1 VSSLPLTART
11 KYKELPEEETDQIAK
26 AASIEQAL
34 RQLAPLQIAEGLL
47 ITGITTD
54 PALCRPGFVYVAD
67 ESETVDSTRLG
78 VRLDGRAYIGPA
90 IENGAAV
97 VITTPDVQPLT
108 GAQFILRENPLAL
121 LGPLASRFYS
131 KDVPPPQCIAL
142 VTGTNGKTSTV
153 NFCRMLWTRR
163 GKNACSI
170 GNLGG
175 VLSDGSLVWARDP
188 VLSVPETVTLHKIFH
203 DLARKGVQ
211 HVAMEATSHALF
223 DHRLDGTKAT
233 IGAFTNLTRDHLD
246 FHGTMEEYFRV
257 KMTLFQNVLPEG
269 SFAVLNAD
277 APWYEEARAICL
289 QRRHQVLSFGEKG
302 DKIKL
307 LAAETTKNGQK
318 LKLLIDGKTYQSNI
332 QLFGRFQLENV
343 LCSLAIALASG
354 LSTEECIE
362 ALPFLEPVEGR
373 LNQVATTPEG
383 GRVIVDYAHTPDGL
397 QAALKA
403 CRSFTRGKLWVVF
416 GANGER
422 DPGKRIEMGR
432 EATALADEVIITDGQ
447 IRREDPAKIRA
458 AVKAGAPEAREI
470 TPRVKAIQ
478 FACENLGNGD
488 TVLIAGFGHEKFQVI
503 GETVIPYS
511 DAETAVKIVGAL
523 AQSCSK

>member
-1 VSSLPLTART
+1 ML
-11 KYKELPEEETDQIAK
+11 EEETERIAQ
-26 AASIEQAL
+26 AASIEHGL
-34 RQLAPLQIAEGLL
+34 RQIAPQQIPEGLVVN
-47 ITGITTD
+47 GITTD
-54 PALCRPGFVYVAD
+54 PSLCRPGFVYVAD
-67 ESETVDSTRLG
+67 QCETVDSSRLG
-78 VRLDGRAYIGPA
+78 VRLDGREYIGRA

-97 VITTPDVQPLT
+97 IITTPDVQPLI
-108 GAQFILRENPLAL
+108 GAQFIFRENPLAL
-121 LGPLASRFYS
+121 LGPLASQFYS
-131 KDVPPPQCIAL
+131 KALPPPQCIAL

-153 NFCRMLWTRR
+153 NFCRMIWTRR

-188 VLSVPETVTLHKIFH
+188 VLSVPETVTLHKIFR
-203 DLARKGVQ
+203 DLALKGVQ

-223 DHRLDGTKAT
+223 DHRLDGTRAT

-246 FHGTMEEYFRV
+246 FHGSMKEYFRV

-289 QRRHQVLSFGEKG
+289 ERRHHIFSFGEKG

-307 LAAETTKNGQK
+307 LAAETIDQGQEI
-318 LKLLIDGKTYQSNI
+318 KLLIDGKTYPSNI
-332 QLFGRFQLENV
+332 KLFGRFQLENV
-343 LCSLAIALASG
+343 LCSLAIGLASG
-354 LSTEECIE
+354 LSTEECLE

-373 LNQVATTPEG
+373 LNLVTTTPNG
-383 GRVIVDYAHTPDGL
+383 ARVIVDYAHTPDGL
-397 QAALKA
+397 EAALKA

-432 EATALADEVIITDGQ
+432 AAAALAEEVIITDGQ
-447 IRREDPAKIRA
+447 VRREDPARIRE
-458 AVKAGAPEAREI
+458 AVKAGAPDAREI
-470 TPRVKAIQ
+470 TPRFKAIQ
-478 FACENLGNGD
+478 FACENLGSGD

-511 DAETAVKIVGAL
+511 DAETAVIVGAL

>member
-1 VSSLPLTART
+1 MS
-11 KYKELPEEETDQIAK
+11 KEETERIAQ

-34 RQLAPLQIAEGLL
+34 WRLSEGRLPAEMLV
-47 ITGITTD
+47 TGITTD

-67 ESETVDSTRLG
+67 QSETVDSSRLG
-78 VRLDGRAYIGPA
+78 VRLDGRDYIGLA

-97 VITTPDVQPLT
+97 VITTPDVPSRD
-108 GAQFILRENPLAL
+108 GAHFIFRKDPLAL

-131 KDVPPPQCIAL
+131 KDVPPPRCIAL

-153 NFCRMLWTRR
+153 NFCRMLWTRQ
-163 GKNACSI
+163 GKQACSI

-175 VLSDGSLVWARDP
+175 VLSDGSLVWDRDP

-203 DLARKGVQ
+203 DLARRGVQ

-257 KMTLFQNVLPEG
+257 KMTLFQDVLPEG

-277 APWYEEARAICL
+277 APWYEEARAVCL
-289 QRRHQVLSFGEKG
+289 RNGHQIYSFGENG
-302 DKIKL
+302 NKIKITTAQTTSQGQELQL
-307 LAAETTKNGQK
+307 LV
-318 LKLLIDGKTYQSNI
+318 DGKTYQTRI

-343 LCSLAIALASG
+343 LCSLSIAMASG
-354 LSTEECIE
+354 MSTEDCIE
-362 ALPFLEPVEGR
+362 CLPFLEPVEGR
-373 LNQVATTPEG
+373 LNLVTATPSG
-383 GRVIVDYAHTPDGL
+383 GKVIVDYAHTPDGL

-432 EATALADEVIITDGQ
+432 VAAALADEVIITDGQ
-447 IRREDPAKIRA
+447 IRKEDPAKIRK
-458 AVKAGAPEAREI
+458 AVRAGAPESREI
-470 TPRVKAIQ
+470 SPRTAAIQ
-478 FACENLGNGD
+478 FACENLCGGD
-488 TVLIAGFGHEKFQVI
+488 TLLIAGFGHEKFQVI
-503 GETVIPYS
+503 GDTLIPYS
-511 DAETAVKIVGAL
+511 DTETAENIVAAL
-523 AQSCSK
+523 PQSCSK

>member
-1 VSSLPLTART
+1 MSSLPLTART

-188 VLSVPETVTLHKIFH
+188 VLSVPEIRAKCRRLQSEVGL
-203 DLARKGVQ
+203 DLVI
-211 HVAMEATSHALF
+211 VPL
-223 DHRLDGTKAT
+223 LD
-233 IGAFTNLTRDHLD
+233 D
-246 FHGTMEEYFRV
+246 
-257 KMTLFQNVLPEG
+257 
-269 SFAVLNAD
+269 
-277 APWYEEARAICL
+277 
-289 QRRHQVLSFGEKG
+289 
-302 DKIKL
+302 L
-307 LAAETTKNGQK
+307 LAVQVARNYRRLRDGGITIRKTAD
-318 LKLLIDGKTYQSNI
+318 LIIGTY
-332 QLFGRFQLENV
+332 
-343 LCSLAIALASG
+343 
-354 LSTEECIE
+354 CIE
-362 ALPFLEPVEGR
+362 RG
-373 LNQVATTPEG
+373 
-383 GRVIVDYAHTPDGL
+383 HTLLHDDRDFGPMERHLGL
-397 QAALKA
+397 KCL
-403 CRSFTRGKLWVVF
+403 
-416 GANGER
+416 
-422 DPGKRIEMGR
+422 
-432 EATALADEVIITDGQ
+432 
-447 IRREDPAKIRA
+447 
-458 AVKAGAPEAREI
+458 
-470 TPRVKAIQ
+470 
-478 FACENLGNGD
+478 
-488 TVLIAGFGHEKFQVI
+488 
-503 GETVIPYS
+503 
-511 DAETAVKIVGAL
+511 
-523 AQSCSK
+523 